1 MKIQLVVENPI
12 VEVTS
17 VSYPL
22 VPTLAEDMKFEGGGK
37 IGVDDPVYEPH
48 LVTFTNGREF
58 YLTLDTARRF
68 WNELVTKGF
77 TRIDA

>member
-22 VPTLAEDMKFEGGGK
+22 VPTLTEDMKFEGGGK
-37 IGVDDPVYEPH
+37 IGVDRLH
-48 LVTFTNGREF
+48 RAIFTNGREF
-58 YLTLDTARRF
+58 FLTLGTARRF

-77 TRIDA
+77 TRMDA